1 MKPSQIPTWWYK
13 VPSMK
18 DPNQKSDSKRIQVLV
33 IGMLDSVHLARWLN
47 QFIREDIDFIIVSS
61 KKYKKIH
68 PLMQSLIKS
77 KHKARY
83 QLGSSPK
90 VVLLAGYFDFLKICL
105 HKVSRLKNHRARIVE
120 KVLSVRKIDYIHA
133 FELQGAGYLLNE
145 IQPTL
150 LLQAR
155 IIVTNWGS
163 DIFYFKRF
171 PDHTEK
177 IRNVLIL
184 ADLYSAECFRDYE
197 LAAELGFSG
206 INLPCIPN
214 GGGFAIEAR
223 DETFISPSNR
233 NQILI
238 KGYGG
243 VFGRAKSVIE
253 LIPAIA
259 SRFPQVCFYIYSVTD
274 DILPEIRKLPD
285 NLKSRIAFSTVRN
298 KLSHQEILHQFARSR
313 IYVGCSESDGISTS
327 FIESLIYGAYPIQT
341 NTSCA
346 NEWIQRGARASII
359 APDSST
365 LLDEICRALNDDNLV
380 NSVSE
385 SNFEI
390 AKEFLSEEVVKNSAL
405 QFYNK

>member
-1 MKPSQIPTWWYK
+1 MKLSQIPPWWYK
-13 VPSMK
+13 VSTVK
-18 DPNQKSDSKRIQVLV
+18 DAHKNSDSKRIRVLV

-47 QFIREDIDFIIVSS
+47 QFIQEDIDFIIVSS
-61 KKYKKIH
+61 KKYRNIH

-90 VVLLAGYFDFLKICL
+90 VVLWAGYLDFLEIYL
-105 HKVSRLKNHRARIVE
+105 DKVYKLKNHRVRIVE
-120 KVLSVRKIDYIHA
+120 KVLRSGEIDYIHA
-133 FELQGAGYLLNE
+133 FEIQGAGYLLRE
-145 IQPTL
+145 IHPTL
-150 LLQAR
+150 LLQPKV
-155 IIVTNWGS
+155 IITNWGS
-163 DIFYFKRF
+163 DIFYFSRF

-177 IRNVLIL
+177 IRNVLTL

-214 GGGFAIEAR
+214 GGGFAIGAR
-223 DETFISPSNR
+223 DETFIPPSNR

-243 VFGRAKSVIE
+243 IFGRAKMVIE
-253 LIPAIA
+253 LIPTIA
-259 SRFPQVCFYIYSVTD
+259 SLFPQVCFYIYSVTD
-274 DILPEIRKLPD
+274 DILPEIRKLPN
-285 NLKSRIAFSTVRN
+285 NLKSRIFVSTLRN
-298 KLSHQEILHQFARSR
+298 KLSHQEILHQFAHSR

-341 NTSCA
+341 DTSCA
-346 NEWIQRGARASII
+346 NEWIQRGARGSIV
-359 APDSST
+359 ALDSST
-365 LLDEICRALNDDNLV
+365 LLDEICRALSEDSLV
-380 NSVSE
+380 DSVSA

-390 AKEFLSEEVVKNSAL
+390 AKKFLSEEVVKELAI
-405 QFYNK
+405 QFYN